1 MGLGLVS
8 SPCSLP
14 PSNWGVLRQETSVQ
28 ESGSGDWEGRKW
40 WDGFWTNAKPVLDI
54 GLKLVLGQ
62 ELGYGLK
69 QVRARI
75 RAGMSQELELELE
88 LLLE

>member
-1 MGLGLVS
+1 MAGVIPEESRLCGARFSLF
-8 SPCSLP
+8 PCSLP

-54 GLKLVLGQ
+54 EPKLVLGQ
-62 ELGYGLK
+62 EL
-69 QVRARI
+69 
-75 RAGMSQELELELE
+75 EL
-88 LLLE
+88 